1 MRLSPLTLQFD
12 RVLRRESTA
21 WANVVIML
29 LDHNM
34 LLPVTVWTISNALPV
49 SWRIS
54 DMDASSNT
62 VLINT
67 LELRYQDMR
76 VLGTKL

>member
-1 MRLSPLTLQFD
+1 
-12 RVLRRESTA
+12 
-21 WANVVIML
+21 
-29 LDHNM
+29 M

-49 SWRIS
+49 SWRMG
-54 DMDASSNT
+54 DLDAASNT

-76 VLGTKL
+76 VGDQIMTIEINELIIEARGNG